1 MPLPLRHPG
10 ALVAIL
16 LLLPK
21 LAAAAERCAMPAGH
35 IAAVEDLVE
44 VAAGADWTR
53 LALGEP
59 LCVGD
64 TLRAGENGRSAVILN
79 SGAVLRL
86 APGTT
91 LRIEQAQ
98 PGERTL
104 LQLVTGIAS
113 FFSRRP
119 HALEIDTPFADAAVE
134 GTEFTLEVEPDRS
147 RVTVLEGRVRFANP
161 LGTVRV
167 APGEAAVALAGRAP
181 ELELR
186 IRPRDAV
193 QWALYYPPLPETRLP
208 AAAPAPLR
216 EAARLAAQGRR
227 AEALARLD
235 QLPPSARDTTALTL
249 RAELLLAQGRPAE
262 AETALAEALTRDPR
276 NADALALRAV
286 IAVAR
291 NLKDQALADA
301 REAVTLDPTNP
312 RARLALSYAAQAA
325 FDIPQARESLEA
337 AAASTPDDALIQA
350 RLAEV
355 RLMQGDIR
363 AARRSA
369 TRALE
374 LDPANPRAQT
384 VAGFVALARID
395 TRTAHATFT
404 RAIELDP
411 FNPLAHLGQGLATIR
426 DGDLEA
432 GRAENRAG
440 GGARPGQRAAAEL
453 SRESVLEE
461 RRDTIAG
468 DELATAKALDPNDP
482 TPWFYEA
489 VRKQLGNRPV
499 EALQELERSM
509 ALNQGRALY
518 RSRMLLDEDAAGC
531 SVSAGRIYNDL
542 GFRQLG
548 INEAV
553 RSLALDPANAASHR
567 FLANLYRGEPRLE
580 TVRLSEQLQA
590 RLLQPVGRNP
600 VQPSLSFADLGS
612 LQQGGPARASF
623 NEFTSLFERDGL
635 QGDATLLAGSDY
647 TRADEAALT
656 GLFGRTAFSV
666 GQLYFDTEGTRPND
680 ELTHEIYTAFAQ
692 VALTDA
698 LDVQI
703 GFRSRDSDKGDR
715 ARQVP
720 DEFDENLTAERD
732 DKVLNLGAKL
742 RVAPTHTFLV
752 SATFADRDASDIS
765 DSGSGPSEERV
776 EIRERQQGVQAELQ
790 YIQDLDR
797 SALVAGASAY
807 NTPQGEDNSI
817 LLTDVFGPEPNEY
830 TVDLDQH
837 GAFAYTYFTSTPL
850 HNLTLTT
857 GIALDTYDRPKSKR
871 HPPGTK
877 IWAYLLAN
885 FLAAAAGRCI
895 RSLEARASDRRDA
908 RAVAARRI
916 QPGYGRVWWLAHPR
930 RRRGS

>member
-1 MPLPLRHPG
+1 MAEGRIRLMPLPLRHPG

-16 LLLPK
+16 LVLPE
-21 LAAAAERCAMPAGH
+21 LAAAAERCAVPAGH

-147 RVTVLEGRVRFANP
+147 RLTVLEGRVRFGNA

-167 APGEAAVALAGRAP
+167 APGEAAVAIAGRAP

-193 QWALYYPPLPETRLP
+193 QWALYYPPLPESRLP
-208 AAAPAPLR
+208 AGALPPLR

-235 QLPPSARDTTALTL
+235 QLPPPARDATALTL

-262 AETALAEALTRDPR
+262 AETTLAEALARDPR
-276 NADALALRAV
+276 SADALALRAV

-291 NLKDQALADA
+291 NMKDQALAAA
-301 REAVTLDPTNP
+301 REAVTLNPANP

-325 FDIPQARESLEA
+325 FDIPLARESLEA

-355 RLMQGDIR
+355 QLMQGDTR

-369 TRALE
+369 SRAVE
-374 LDPANPRAQT
+374 LNPDSPRAQT
-384 VAGFVALARID
+384 VAGFVALARVD

-426 DGDLEA
+426 NGNLEA
-432 GRAENRAG
+432 GRTEI
-440 GGARPGQRAAAEL
+440 EL
-453 SRESVLEE
+453 AVALDPDNALLRSYLGKAYLEE
-461 RRDTIAG
+461 RRDTIAA

-482 TPWFYEA
+482 TPWFYDA
-489 VRKQLGNRPV
+489 VRKQLENRPI
-499 EALQELERSM
+499 EALRDIEASI
-509 ALNQGRALY
+509 ALN
-518 RSRMLLDEDAAGC
+518 RSRSIYRAPALLDQDL
-531 SVSAGRIYNDL
+531 SARSTNLAQVYRDL
-542 GFRQLG
+542 GFSQLALVQG
-548 INEAV
+548 W
-553 RSLALDPANAASHR
+553 RSLADGARDASIHR
-567 FLANLYRGEPRLE
+567 FLAESYGALPLHQIARD
-580 TVRLSEQLQA
+580 SELLQA
-590 RLLQPVGRNP
+590 RLLAP
-600 VQPSLSFADLGS
+600 L
-612 LQQGGPARASF
+612 
-623 NEFTSLFERDGL
+623 TSC
-635 QGDATLLAGSDY
+635 
-647 TRADEAALT
+647 
-656 GLFGRTAFSV
+656 RTA
-666 GQLYFDTEGTRPND
+666 LEEPP
-680 ELTHEIYTAFAQ
+680 TA
-692 VALTDA
+692 
-698 LDVQI
+698 
-703 GFRSRDSDKGDR
+703 SPSS
-715 ARQVP
+715 
-720 DEFDENLTAERD
+720 TATAH
-732 DKVLNLGAKL
+732 LPQAT
-742 RVAPTHTFLV
+742 PTT
-752 SATFADRDASDIS
+752 
-765 DSGSGPSEERV
+765 
-776 EIRERQQGVQAELQ
+776 
-790 YIQDLDR
+790 
-797 SALVAGASAY
+797 
-807 NTPQGEDNSI
+807 
-817 LLTDVFGPEPNEY
+817 
-830 TVDLDQH
+830 
-837 GAFAYTYFTSTPL
+837 
-850 HNLTLTT
+850 
-857 GIALDTYDRPKSKR
+857 
-871 HPPGTK
+871 
-877 IWAYLLAN
+877 
-885 FLAAAAGRCI
+885 
-895 RSLEARASDRRDA
+895 
-908 RAVAARRI
+908 
-916 QPGYGRVWWLAHPR
+916 
-930 RRRGS
+930 RGSSTATEW

>member
-16 LLLPK
+16 LVLPE
-21 LAAAAERCAMPAGH
+21 LAAAAERCAVPAGH

-64 TLRAGENGRSAVILN
+64 TLRAGENGRSAVILT

-227 AEALARLD
+227 TEALARLD
-235 QLPPSARDTTALTL
+235 QLPPFARDTTALTL

-262 AETALAEALTRDPR
+262 AETALAEALARDPR
-276 NADALALRAV
+276 NTDALALRAV

-301 REAVTLDPTNP
+301 REAVTLDSTNP

-337 AAASTPDDALIQA
+337 AATSTPDDALIQA

-355 RLMQGDIR
+355 QLMQGDTR
-363 AARRSA
+363 AAHRSA

-374 LDPANPRAQT
+374 LDPTNPRAQT

-426 DGDLEA
+426 DGGLEA
-432 GRAENRAG
+432 GRASI
-440 GGARPGQRAAAEL
+440 EL
-453 SRESVLEE
+453 AVALDPDNALLRSYLGKAYLEE
-461 RRDTIAG
+461 RRGASPPTSWRRPKRSIRTI
-468 DELATAKALDPNDP
+468 L
-482 TPWFYEA
+482 
-489 VRKQLGNRPV
+489 RPGTMG
-499 EALQELERSM
+499 RSPSSSTTV
-509 ALNQGRALY
+509 
-518 RSRMLLDEDAAGC
+518 RSRRC
-531 SVSAGRIYNDL
+531 
-542 GFRQLG
+542 
-548 INEAV
+548 
-553 RSLALDPANAASHR
+553 RSSK
-567 FLANLYRGEPRLE
+567 G
-580 TVRLSEQLQA
+580 
-590 RLLQPVGRNP
+590 
-600 VQPSLSFADLGS
+600 
-612 LQQGGPARASF
+612 
-623 NEFTSLFERDGL
+623 
-635 QGDATLLAGSDY
+635 
-647 TRADEAALT
+647 
-656 GLFGRTAFSV
+656 
-666 GQLYFDTEGTRPND
+666 
-680 ELTHEIYTAFAQ
+680 
-692 VALTDA
+692 
-698 LDVQI
+698 
-703 GFRSRDSDKGDR
+703 RSR
-715 ARQVP
+715 
-720 DEFDENLTAERD
+720 
-732 DKVLNLGAKL
+732 
-742 RVAPTHTFLV
+742 
-752 SATFADRDASDIS
+752 
-765 DSGSGPSEERV
+765 
-776 EIRERQQGVQAELQ
+776 
-790 YIQDLDR
+790 
-797 SALVAGASAY
+797 
-807 NTPQGEDNSI
+807 
-817 LLTDVFGPEPNEY
+817 
-830 TVDLDQH
+830 
-837 GAFAYTYFTSTPL
+837 
-850 HNLTLTT
+850 
-857 GIALDTYDRPKSKR
+857 
-871 HPPGTK
+871 
-877 IWAYLLAN
+877 
-885 FLAAAAGRCI
+885 
-895 RSLEARASDRRDA
+895 
-908 RAVAARRI
+908 
-916 QPGYGRVWWLAHPR
+916 
-930 RRRGS
+930 